1 MHPSTREVLIDVAT
15 RLLDRGGVQA
25 VTLREVGHQA
35 GVSHN
40 APYKHFAG
48 KEALLAAVAARELL
62 RQRTALAATI
72 ARKRSPESAL
82 RAAIHQYVAWA
93 LDHPARFKLVFG
105 NWSTESEEL
114 AHAADAAQTILISV
128 VADAQDADVLPR
140 HDPVRLASLLRA
152 VAHGAADLA
161 SAGHLQPQGKGHAD
175 ADELVDDLLDYLR
188 DAAKISSAG
197 PRP

>member
-1 MHPSTREVLIDVAT
+1 MPPNTREVLIDVAT

-48 KEALLAAVAARELL
+48 KEALLAAVAARELQ
-62 RQRTALAATI
+62 RQREALKATI
-72 ARKRSPESAL
+72 ARERAPESVL

-93 LDHPARFKLVFG
+93 LDHPARFTLVFG

-114 AHAADAAQTILISV
+114 ALAADAAQTILVSV
-128 VADAQDADVLPR
+128 VADAQGAGVLPTR
-140 HDPVRLASLLRA
+140 DSVRLASLLRA
-152 VAHGAADLA
+152 LAHGAAQLA
-161 SAGHLQPQGKGHAD
+161 STGHLQAKGKGHAS
-175 ADELVDDLLDYLR
+175 ADELVEDLLDYLR
-188 DAAKISSAG
+188 DAAKNT
-197 PRP
+197 